1 MASFCDLLEQLVAGN
16 ETAGDEPQSYGLEN
30 MTLDEIKDTDPFR
43 LVCVWLILENLH
55 IFIFFI
61 MIFLFG
67 NYLCQGWPDQRG
79 EWWKW
84 R

>member
-43 LVCVWLILENLH
+43 LVCV
-55 IFIFFI
+55 
-61 MIFLFG
+61 
-67 NYLCQGWPDQRG
+67 
-79 EWWKW
+79 
-84 R
+84 